1 MHQHATESTFDLSYT
16 WGLPPSSYL
25 ATRQVARLTI
35 LRSRLDERH
44 TLRNRLATPTR
55 RRARA
60 ANRAA

>member
-1 MHQHATESTFDLSYT
+1 MQQHATESTFDLGYT

-35 LRSRLDERH
+35 LRSRLGDRH

-60 ANRAA
+60 DRAA